1 MKNPAKALPALLLAL
16 CLPLLS
22 ACGILNFNKDP
33 ETRPAETS
41 SSPASTERQASS
53 TEPQATEAIFTLDEL
68 PRIDGS
74 TANIPLGELL
84 VRRVTGCGEVQAE
97 RKINFSKTTQA
108 YQNLVYGSAD
118 FLLVYE
124 GAPFENSENVE
135 LEKHVIGSD
144 ALVFLTGRQ
153 NPVESL
159 TGQQIIDIY
168 QGKALNWSQIGGQD
182 AEIVAY
188 QRNEGSGSQNLMEK
202 LVMRDLPMMEAPQ
215 ELYVAEMG
223 GLISAVAEYQ
233 PGKASL
239 GYSVYYYAQNMYQ
252 DPDVK
257 LLSVD
262 GVAPGN
268 ATIADGSYPYTNA
281 FYAVIRADEPEG
293 SPARRLLEWVLS
305 EEGAR
310 CVTEAGYVSVT
321 E

>member
-1 MKNPAKALPALLLAL
+1 MKTPFKTIPALLLAL
-16 CLPLLS
+16 CLLLLS

-33 ETRPAETS
+33 ETVPAETS
-41 SSPASTERQASS
+41 TVNSTA
-53 TEPQATEAIFTLDEL
+53 PQATETAPQATEPIFTLEDL

-84 VRRVTGCGEVQAE
+84 VRRVTGCGEAQAE
-97 RKINFSKTTQA
+97 RKVDFSKTTQA
-108 YQNLVYGSAD
+108 YQNLVCGSAD

-124 GAPFENSENVE
+124 GDPYDNPENVQ
-135 LEKHVIGSD
+135 LERHVIGSD

-168 QGKALNWSQIGGQD
+168 QGKATNWSKVGGQD

-188 QRNEGSGSQNLMEK
+188 QRNEDSGSQNLMEK
-202 LVMRDLPMMEAPQ
+202 LVMKDLPMMEAPQ
-215 ELYVAEMG
+215 ELYIAEMG

-233 PGKASL
+233 AGKGSL

-257 LLSVD
+257 LLAVD
-262 GVAPGN
+262 GVAPNN
-268 ATIADGSYPYTNA
+268 ASIADGSYPYTNA
-281 FYAVIRADEPEG
+281 FYAVIRADEPAG
-293 SPARRLLEWVLS
+293 SPARQLLEWVLS
-305 EEGAR
+305 EKGAR
-310 CVTEAGYVSVT
+310 CVTDAGYVSIG